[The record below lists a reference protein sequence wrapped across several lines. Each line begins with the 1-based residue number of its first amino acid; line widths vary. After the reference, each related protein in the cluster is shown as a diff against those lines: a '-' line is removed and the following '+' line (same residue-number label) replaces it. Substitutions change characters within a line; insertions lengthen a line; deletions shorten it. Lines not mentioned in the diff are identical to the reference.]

1 MNNAF
6 DQLTIVNHVA
16 FVNFRQRFEVV
27 TVGQHH
33 PGGHFPFSHQPP
45 DLGKILFCRIT
56 TPHHR
61 RLFLMK
67 FRVRELQF
75 PLKQTNKNDAAA
87 VTD

>member
-6 DQLTIVNHVA
+6 DQLTIVNHFA
-16 FVNFRQRFEVV
+16 FVNVRQRPEIV

-33 PGGHFPFSHQPP
+33 PGGDFPLGHQPP
-45 DLGKILFCRIT
+45 NFGKILFRRVT
-56 TPHHR
+56 AAHHR

-67 FRVRELQF
+67 FRVGELQF
-75 PLKQTNKNDAAA
+75 SLKQTNKNDAAA

>member
-1 MNNAF
+1 MIFPAKMNNAF

-33 PGGHFPFSHQPP
+33 PLAVTFLQSSAARPWQNP
-45 DLGKILFCRIT
+45 LLCRIT

-67 FRVRELQF
+67 FRVREPQF
-75 PLKQTNKNDAAA
+75 PLNRPTK
-87 VTD
+87 